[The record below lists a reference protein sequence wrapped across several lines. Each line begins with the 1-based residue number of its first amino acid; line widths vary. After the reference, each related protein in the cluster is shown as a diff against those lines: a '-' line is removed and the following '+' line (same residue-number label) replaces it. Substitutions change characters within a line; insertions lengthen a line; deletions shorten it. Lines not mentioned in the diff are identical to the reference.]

1 MLIYLQTIETDKDKS
16 KFEQIYEAYRG
27 LMFHVAFKILE
38 QEQDAEDAVH
48 HAFVKIAEN
57 ITKISE
63 PVCPKTEGF
72 VVTIVENKSIDILR
86 RRKRHQEISLDAVTY
101 GIPVRTENED
111 VLSELILKLPAKQ
124 RQVIW
129 LKYYYGYSLREIAS
143 MLNISLAAAIKTDQ
157 RARKKLEAM
166 YDMYE
171 EDCKL

>member
-1 MLIYLQTIETDKDKS
+1 MPT
-16 KFEQIYEAYRG
+16 
-27 LMFHVAFKILE
+27 
-38 QEQDAEDAVH
+38 
-48 HAFVKIAEN
+48 
-57 ITKISE
+57 
-63 PVCPKTEGF
+63 
-72 VVTIVENKSIDILR
+72 VVFD
-86 RRKRHQEISLDAVTY
+86 EISLDAVTY